1 MLRNDSAE
9 TVFYVLRLCRIP
21 DTLRHFA
28 PAKPQTSILMQPSA
42 CKRAVVLI
50 VEDEFLVRMGTRDA
64 VETAGFDVLEAG
76 DADEAI
82 ALLTARND
90 ISLIFTDV
98 HMPGSMDGL
107 KLAHFVRDR
116 WPPVK
121 IVATSGRARISD
133 SDLPEGGRFLPK
145 PYSAVEITAT
155 FRELI
160 QG

>member
-1 MLRNDSAE
+1 
-9 TVFYVLRLCRIP
+9 
-21 DTLRHFA
+21 
-28 PAKPQTSILMQPSA
+28 MQPSA
-42 CKRAVVLI
+42 CKRPVVLI
-50 VEDEFLVRMGTRDA
+50 VEDEFLVRTGTRDA

-82 ALLTARND
+82 AILAVRND
-90 ISLIFTDV
+90 VSLIFTDV

-121 IVATSGRARISD
+121 IVATSARVRITA

-145 PYSAVEITAT
+145 PYSAGEITAT
-155 FRELI
+155 LRELI

>member
-1 MLRNDSAE
+1 
-9 TVFYVLRLCRIP
+9 
-21 DTLRHFA
+21 
-28 PAKPQTSILMQPSA
+28 MQPNA
-42 CKRAVVLI
+42 RKRPVVLI
-50 VEDEFLVRMGTRDA
+50 VEDEYLVRTGTRAA
-64 VETAGFDVLEAG
+64 VEMAGFDVLEAG

-82 ALLTARND
+82 GILAARND

-121 IVATSGRARISD
+121 IVATSARVRIIA

-145 PYSAVEITAT
+145 PYSAAEIASTLH
-155 FRELI
+155 ELV

>member
-1 MLRNDSAE
+1 
-9 TVFYVLRLCRIP
+9 
-21 DTLRHFA
+21 
-28 PAKPQTSILMQPSA
+28 MQPNA
-42 CKRAVVLI
+42 RKRPVVLI
-50 VEDEFLVRMGTRDA
+50 VEDEYLVRTGTRDA

-82 ALLTARND
+82 AILTARND
-90 ISLIFTDV
+90 VSLIFTDV

-121 IVATSGRARISD
+121 IVATSGRVRITD

-145 PYSAVEITAT
+145 PYSAGDIASTLH
-155 FRELI
+155 ELI